1 MTILEYSVNCKNDIY
16 FFFFLNKA
24 LGENTWLK
32 DFEHVAWSCLPA
44 MNLDTS
50 WWTV

>member
-1 MTILEYSVNCKNDIY
+1 MTILEYLVNCKNDIY

-32 DFEHVAWSCLPA
+32 DFEHVA
-44 MNLDTS
+44 
-50 WWTV
+50 